1 MVSLLGVVKHEI
13 LIKSMCKVLVL
24 GDKVG
29 VRISAI
35 PLSGNNRVQV
45 VQAGKVTV
53 GLASHLPCV
62 TDQWLIHLRA
72 HGLKKGGEH
81 PAYTQHGRGMA
92 LLYLVE
98 ENASHN
104 CTAAAFCCF
113 FRTTR
118 NLHLLGSRCKCNT
131 V

>member
-13 LIKSMCKVLVL
+13 LIKSMCKILVL

-53 GLASHLPCV
+53 GLASH
-62 TDQWLIHLRA
+62 
-72 HGLKKGGEH
+72 
-81 PAYTQHGRGMA
+81 
-92 LLYLVE
+92 
-98 ENASHN
+98 
-104 CTAAAFCCF
+104 
-113 FRTTR
+113 
-118 NLHLLGSRCKCNT
+118 
-131 V
+131 